1 MCSLSMGMLVSVVS
15 KNQLQALGT
24 SIFIFIPSLLF
35 SGILSP
41 EEYISPLMRYLV
53 TYTSPMYYFLKGFR
67 AIMLKGYTIADV
79 WMECLALG
87 IMTVIFFSSAIV
99 LLRMKLG

>member
-1 MCSLSMGMLVSVVS
+1 MLS

-35 SGILSP
+35 SGIISP
-41 EEYISPLMRYLV
+41 VEYITPVVRYLI

-67 AIMLKGYTIADV
+67 AIMLKGLTLPDV
-79 WMECLALG
+79 WQECLALG
-87 IMTVIFFSSAIV
+87 VMTIIFFSAAIV
-99 LLRMKLG
+99 LLKMKLG